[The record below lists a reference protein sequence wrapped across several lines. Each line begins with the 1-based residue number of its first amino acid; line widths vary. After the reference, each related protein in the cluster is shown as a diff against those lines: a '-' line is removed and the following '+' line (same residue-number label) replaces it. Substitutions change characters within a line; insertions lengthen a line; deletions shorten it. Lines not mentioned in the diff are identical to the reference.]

1 MKFQAL
7 PATSFEDITLDLE
20 QLQTSGIFWG
30 SGVPTFTPDQNAVS
44 FYLRKDK
51 PTVANQ
57 RIYIYTGSAWT
68 GIL

>member
-1 MKFQAL
+1 MKL
-7 PATSFEDITLDLE
+7 PAQWVDGFDDCQLNFEA
-20 QLQTSGIFWG
+20 LQGSGLFWG
-30 SGVPTFTPDQNAVS
+30 SGAPTFIPDGHTVS
-44 FYLRKDK
+44 YYFRQDT